1 MAIVG
6 IEHLSA
12 QVEKDLTIY
21 SQEVLNGLN
30 RVAKEYSNELVK
42 ETKQTAPVGFRK
54 SNKYKDSIKSK
65 KLNDTSRGVTYAWY
79 VDSKDSNYRLTH
91 LLVHGH
97 ATRDGGR
104 TKANDF
110 LHKAVERIEKEYLK
124 AVEEVI
130 KNG

>member
-12 QVEKDLTIY
+12 GIEKELTVY
-21 SQEVLNGLN
+21 SDEVTDSLKEI
-30 RVAKEYSNELVK
+30 AKKYSKQLVQK
-42 ETKQTAPVGFRK
+42 TKATAPSGRRTY
-54 SNKYKDSIKSK
+54 NKYRDSIKSK
-65 KLNDTSRGVTYAWY
+65 KLVETARGVTYCWY

-97 ATRDGGR
+97 ALRNGGR
-104 TKANDF
+104 TRPNPF
-110 LHKAVERIEKEYLK
+110 LQNAVDEVETDYLK

>member
-12 QVEKDLTIY
+12 EIEKELTIY
-21 SQEVLNGLN
+21 SQEVTDGLKKL
-30 RVAKEYSNELVK
+30 AKQYSSELVK
-42 ETKQTAPVGFRK
+42 QTKATAPSGERT

-65 KLNDTSRGVTYAWY
+65 KINETARGVTYAWY

-91 LLVHGH
+91 LIVHGH
-97 ATRDGGR
+97 ATRNGGR

-110 LHKAVERIEKEYLK
+110 LEKAVENVESKYLK
-124 AVEEVI
+124 AVEEVL